1 MCLFYS
7 DPPKLVIIGWFFRKG
22 DDDSAVSGLMV
33 VGDCQAIPD
42 VRVRGQDWPVFR
54 APRGSLLGRR
64 SVRREYFVWAAD
76 NGGDDFLKKMF
87 MRTPLAAFTAFF
99 ANNVGMPH
107 TMACCTTPG
116 ILAERGAGGWLVA
129 RPLGGRSWNWSVD
142 FEVFLTSESPAYGVH
157 SCGGANLSA
166 FRRSWVV
173 TPEMG
178 RSD

>member
-1 MCLFYS
+1 
-7 DPPKLVIIGWFFRKG
+7 
-22 DDDSAVSGLMV
+22 MV

-64 SVRREYFVWAAD
+64 SVRWAYFVWAAD
-76 NGGDDFLKKMF
+76 NGDDDFLKKMF
-87 MRTPLAAFTAFF
+87 MRTPLVAFTAFF

-157 SCGGANLSA
+157 SGSYGLEPINTSMVSKRTSGRGSRDA
-166 FRRSWVV
+166 FWRCSK
-173 TPEMG
+173 G
-178 RSD
+178 R